1 MSEYVKIKL
10 PKNPWAIS
18 TIILAFIIV
27 GFVIF
32 YFEGNLPYSGKDIIS
47 QNQAGLN
54 AVHFINSQTN
64 NTVQLKNTSEISGIY
79 RIYVIYNGQSLPIY
93 STKDGKYLL
102 QRIIPV
108 N

>member
-10 PKNPWAIS
+10 PRNPWAIS
-18 TIILAFIIV
+18 TILLALIIV
-27 GFVIF
+27 GFVIL
-32 YFEGNLPYSGKDIIS
+32 YFRGNLLYSGKDIIS

-54 AVHFINSQTN
+54 AVNFINSQTN
-64 NTVQLKNTSEISGIY
+64 NSVQLKNTSEISGIY
-79 RIYVIYNGQSLPIY
+79 KIYVVYNGQSLPIY

-102 QRIIPV
+102 QGIIPV